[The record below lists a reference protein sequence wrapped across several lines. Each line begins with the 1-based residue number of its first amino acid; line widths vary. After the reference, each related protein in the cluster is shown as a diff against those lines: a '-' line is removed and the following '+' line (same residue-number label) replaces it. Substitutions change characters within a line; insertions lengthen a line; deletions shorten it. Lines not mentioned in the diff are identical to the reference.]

1 MPIPFITNKTQ
12 QHLQWSGVLEAL
24 SQHCQSEAGV
34 QCARTLDF
42 AEDLETLQLRQARTS
57 EARALFEEEV
67 PISVGALYD
76 VREDVGRAQRGSQVD
91 PETLVAVGRLLETT
105 RRTIE
110 VVDKTTSAPQLKKL
124 CSPLYADV
132 RLEHEL
138 LDVFDENLEL
148 MNHASPKLRSLRQQS
163 DEFRSN
169 LKKTLNRYLSDED
182 ILPLLQED
190 YFTVRDERYVLPL
203 KARHKNHVDGIVHGW
218 SKTGSTVY
226 VEPVRVIEANN
237 KLMLAQAETE
247 SEINRILDQ
256 LSSKVGAIAGALNE
270 NFERLA
276 QLDLVLAMGR
286 FSQKLDATEPQLS
299 KDSALKLNEFR
310 HPLLILSDQTVMPNS
325 MSVDKNQ
332 PALVI
337 TGPNTGGKT
346 VALKS
351 AGLLVLMAHA
361 GLHIPAKPGSVI
373 PLVPGV
379 FSDIGDEQSLES
391 RHSTFSGHIHNLNH
405 IIREVAP
412 GSMVL
417 LDELVVGT
425 DPAQG
430 SALAQAL
437 VEHFVNMG
445 CLLIVTTHYENLKC
459 LALDDGRFRNAAM
472 GLEGDTSKPTYTLT
486 LDIPGASSA
495 LLTAARL
502 GLPSSIVD
510 RASLLTDPAQRNVQK
525 HLAKLDDLQVELQA
539 QMAHVNALETTLRQR
554 TRALDTKAE
563 RLDRREE
570 RLKVNLHSAMLKE
583 AQNLREKVQKQSRSL
598 RQGQMTSEALQTAKG
613 TAQEAIEHVFENRK
627 QQQNEKAGPALSA
640 ECFSAGQSVF
650 VVSLQRTGVI
660 ESMDLSKSRC
670 KVRLGTLSSRV
681 SLEDLRPIN
690 KGDKQIEK
698 KTQDRWKDGH
708 SSHAK
713 NTEPPAQA
721 DWSNA
726 GPQTSANTVDLRGH
740 TVDESLDKTA
750 QFIDNCYLRNESA
763 VYIIHGHGGGHLKRA
778 IRSWLKTCTYAVEQ
792 RPGDRH
798 EGGDGVTVA
807 RLE

>member
-1 MPIPFITNKTQ
+1 MPTPFISEKTQ
-12 QHLQWSGVLEAL
+12 QHLEWSGVLDAL
-24 SQHCQSEAGV
+24 SQHCQSEEGLKR
-34 QCARTLDF
+34 ARALDF
-42 AEDLETLQLRQARTS
+42 ADDVKTLKLRQGRTS

-76 VREDVGRAQRGSQVD
+76 VRDDVRRAQRGSQVD

-110 VVDKTTSAPQLKKL
+110 VVERTSSAPHLKTL
-124 CSPLYADV
+124 CSPLHADI

-163 DEFRSN
+163 NEFRTN

-226 VEPVRVIEANN
+226 VEPARVIEANN
-237 KLMLAQAETE
+237 RLMLAQAETE
-247 SEINRILDQ
+247 SEINRILNE
-256 LSSKVGAIAGALNE
+256 LSSKVGAIASALNE
-270 NFERLA
+270 NFDRLA

-286 FSQKLDATEPQLS
+286 FSQKLDATEPRLS
-299 KDSALKLNEFR
+299 TDHTLRLDEFR
-310 HPLLILSDQTVMPNS
+310 HPLLVLSDQTVRANS
-325 MSVDKNQ
+325 INLERHQ

-361 GLHIPAKPGSVI
+361 GLHIPAKPGSI
-373 PLVPGV
+373 LPLVPGV

-405 IIREVAP
+405 IIDKVEP

-425 DPAQG
+425 DPGQG

-437 VEHFVNMG
+437 AEHFVEIG

-472 GLEGDTSKPTYTLT
+472 GIEGDTSKPTYTLT

-495 LLTAARL
+495 LLTAGRL
-502 GLPSSIVD
+502 GLPASIVD
-510 RASLLTDPAQRNVQK
+510 RASSLTDPAQRNIQK
-525 HLAKLDDLQVELQA
+525 HLTKLDDLQTELQV
-539 QMAHVNALETTLRQR
+539 QMSHVNQLETELRQR
-554 TRALDTKAE
+554 TRALNAKAE

-570 RLKVNLHSAMLKE
+570 KLKVNLHSAMLKE

-598 RQGQMTSEALQTAKG
+598 RQGQMTSAALQAAKG
-613 TAQEAIEHVFENRK
+613 AAQEAIEHVFKDRK
-627 QQQNEKAGPALSA
+627 KQHEQKAGPTVPASA
-640 ECFSAGQSVF
+640 FKEGQVVF

-660 ESMDLSKSRC
+660 EAIESAKGRC
-670 KVRLGTLSSRV
+670 KVRLGTMSSRL
-681 SLEDLRPIN
+681 SLQDIRPVT
-690 KGDKQIEK
+690 KDEPKQDKNSRNQ
-698 KTQDRWKDGH
+698 WKDGP
-708 SSHAK
+708 K
-713 NTEPPAQA
+713 VQEKQTETSTTS

-740 TVDESLDKTA
+740 TVDESLEKTA
-750 QFIDNCYLRNESA
+750 QFMDNCYLRNESA

-778 IRSWLKTCTYAVEQ
+778 IRSWLKTCKYAVAQ
-792 RPGDRH
+792 RPGDRY